1 MNLMEI
7 TMAIL
12 KQLQGK
18 SKVGLSDLRD
28 YPLNGIHHHHMVL
41 ATFCKGVG
49 IDEHKAQELIHQ
61 KFHGQ
66 TPRRPLKS
74 NEIEDAVRKAYRSPS
89 KLSFKKMSGD
99 VIIEKVFTKTSDN
112 SFWNNEMPMPKVEA
126 NHASISKAETKTPW
140 TLEDMFEESPCRV
153 SDCTPAQIIQM
164 LFDPE
169 DLICCGSVTS
179 FASIQARDWLSK
191 SFVGEQIVP
200 NPSRVPVGV
209 NKSGKPSAH
218 CRDATGERR
227 YLVIESD
234 DEDKTF
240 DQKACVLRFLR
251 DEVEA
256 RLAMVVHTAG
266 KSLHGW
272 YHSSG
277 CPKTDWD
284 FMNLACRLGADPRMW
299 LPEQLART
307 PNALRDGKGL
317 IQKCLYLDPR

>member
-1 MNLMEI
+1 MI
-7 TMAIL
+7 IL
-12 KQLQGK
+12 KKIQVK
-18 SKVGLSDLRD
+18 RKVDLADLRD
-28 YPLNGIHHHHMVL
+28 YPTNGIHHHHMVL

-49 IDEHKAQELIHQ
+49 ISENEANELIHR
-61 KFHGQ
+61 KFQ
-66 TPRRPLKS
+66 SQPQRRKLQLK
-74 NEIEDAVRKAYRSPS
+74 EIENAVSKAYKSLGR
-89 KLSFKKMSGD
+89 LSFKKMDSE
-99 VIIEKVFTKTSDN
+99 VIIKDVFTKTS
-112 SFWNNEMPMPKVEA
+112 SGSVWNNEMPMPKVEA
-126 NHASISKAETKTPW
+126 NHGSILKAETKTPW
-140 TLEDMFEESPCRV
+140 TLEDMFEESPYRV

-169 DLICCGSVTS
+169 DLICCGSITS

-191 SFVGEQIVP
+191 PFVGEQIVP

-240 DQKACVLRFLR
+240 DQKACVLRFLC

-307 PNALRDGKGL
+307 PNALRMGKGL